1 MKKLFQII
9 LAVAI
14 VGLVYVIYVQIST
27 PIRFD
32 KETKA
37 KKAQVIDRIKDI
49 RTAQRAFKSKYQ
61 HFTASFDSL
70 SAFVLTDTLEL
81 ERKIVDEDDSAAMA
95 MLKKSG
101 KKNIEKFK
109 IAVID
114 TIFAPKKVTRQ
125 DVENFRF
132 IPGTGN
138 KAQFIMEAGIITTE
152 SKVVIPVVECR
163 APYKAFL
170 DTVAYRQE
178 VINLVDDQENNFSN
192 YGGIKFGSMEKGN
205 NEAGNWGDE

>member
-1 MKKLFQII
+1 M
-9 LAVAI
+9 
-14 VGLVYVIYVQIST
+14 GLVCVIYVQIST

-178 VINLVDDQENNFSN
+178 VINLIDEEQNNFN
-192 YGGIKFGSMEKGN
+192 RYPGVKFGSMDSGN
-205 NEAGNWGDE
+205 NEAGNWE

>member
-9 LAVAI
+9 IAVEI

-178 VINLVDDQENNFSN
+178 VINLIDEEQNNFN
-192 YGGIKFGSMEKGN
+192 RYPGVKFGSMDSGN
-205 NEAGNWGDE
+205 NEAGNWE